1 MFKKLYAHFIDKIV
15 ERVKDEVK
23 RDIVDE
29 LKNSGIK
36 NRK

>member
-23 RDIVDE
+23 RDIADE